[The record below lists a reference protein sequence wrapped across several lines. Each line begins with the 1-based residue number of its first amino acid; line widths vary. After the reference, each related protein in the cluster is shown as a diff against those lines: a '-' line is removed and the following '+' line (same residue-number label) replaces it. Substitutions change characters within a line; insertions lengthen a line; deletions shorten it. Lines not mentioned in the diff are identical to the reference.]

1 MIRCFTIF
9 RIHKYSVH
17 FWIIHLLSS
26 LYCYIPF
33 SDFFLLDT
41 KNILFFWFHLVNFQV
56 SLCKNCCIL
65 WSVCLG
71 VYISNRVA
79 KSEGCPFPFVSFIRN
94 ISHLKAL
101 GINSRPLLRSFTLSK
116 VFLFFLSLAYFGF
129 SLDFSLKLSQFL
141 VNCSDLFQL
150 HLY

>member
-1 MIRCFTIF
+1 MWWSDVSLFSEFINIVFIF
-9 RIHKYSVH
+9 ELYIYWVH
-17 FWIIHLLSS
+17 YIVIYLLV
-26 LYCYIPF
+26 I
-33 SDFFLLDT
+33 FFLLDT

-116 VFLFFLSLAYFGF
+116 VFLFFIF
-129 SLDFSLKLSQFL
+129 SLFWF
-141 VNCSDLFQL
+141 
-150 HLY
+150 